1 MALTELLT
9 KKIHAFFKSV
19 QSDHKMVPDV
29 QNIYTN
35 PHIRSVFVGGKRE
48 TLAGEMFERYFVIR
62 KQHVRNTENGA
73 LIILLYGSMMDA
85 LGVSVAYIKNVGK
98 QSS

>member
-1 MALTELLT
+1 M
-9 KKIHAFFKSV
+9 
-19 QSDHKMVPDV
+19 MPNV

-35 PHIRSVFVGGKRE
+35 THITTVFVKKKVE
-48 TLAGEMFERYFVIR
+48 DKTFKRYFVIR
-62 KQHVRNTENGA
+62 KQHIRNTANGA

-85 LGVSVAYIKNVGK
+85 MGVSLAYIKNLRK